1 MNKIKKSYQI
11 SILLIA
17 AFFIRVIAYYF
28 FGDAQLENEWKIL
41 VHNLYEKNIL
51 GFYVLD
57 KDLGV
62 IPKMAEQPDLVLP
75 SAFMPPLYAYIVFI
89 FKYIFSSYFDFVF
102 VIILFQIILSTITC
116 YLFYKIVLT
125 YLDPHISFYTSVI
138 FSLVPISIFA
148 CVQISSITI
157 QVFFLTYFLYLLRLF
172 SSEKKIK
179 LKNLIILSLLSGF
192 LILLRG
198 EFILFYILTLIY
210 FFCFFSK
217 KYKLFLS
224 SLIIT
229 LFIISPYLMRNYYQF
244 NTFTIT
250 KSIGYNLLKGNN
262 PNFKVEGNPTYIENK
277 FNKKDLV
284 IATDKRYEINLDN
297 FYKQEA
303 IKNITSDP
311 FLYFKNYLLKVFS
324 FIFLDFNSSYE
335 NYFNVFHILPKIV
348 LSIFS
353 LIGAIISLQKKG
365 YNQYLSLYFFSNIF
379 FFSIFFILPRYSLIL
394 LPIQFLLSIQFVKY
408 LNRKF
413 FN

>member
-17 AFFIRVIAYYF
+17 AFFIRMIAYYF

-62 IPKMAEQPDLVLP
+62 IPKMAEQSDLVLP

-102 VIILFQIILSTITC
+102 VVILFQIILSTITC

-125 YLDPHISFYTSVI
+125 YLDSHISFYTSVI

-172 SSEKKIK
+172 SSEKKIE
-179 LKNLIILSLLSGF
+179 LKNLIIFSLLSGF

-210 FFCFFSK
+210 FFYFFSK

-229 LFIISPYLMRNYYQF
+229 LLIISPYLMRNYYQF

-250 KSIGYNLLKGNN
+250 KSVGYNLLKGNN

-311 FLYFKNYLLKVFS
+311 FLYLKNYLLKIFS

-394 LPIQFLLSIQFVKY
+394 LPIQFLLSIQFIKY

>member
-1 MNKIKKSYQI
+1 
-11 SILLIA
+11 
-17 AFFIRVIAYYF
+17 
-28 FGDAQLENEWKIL
+28 
-41 VHNLYEKNIL
+41 
-51 GFYVLD
+51 
-57 KDLGV
+57 
-62 IPKMAEQPDLVLP
+62 
-75 SAFMPPLYAYIVFI
+75 
-89 FKYIFSSYFDFVF
+89 
-102 VIILFQIILSTITC
+102 
-116 YLFYKIVLT
+116 
-125 YLDPHISFYTSVI
+125 
-138 FSLVPISIFA
+138 
-148 CVQISSITI
+148 
-157 QVFFLTYFLYLLRLF
+157 
-172 SSEKKIK
+172 
-179 LKNLIILSLLSGF
+179 
-192 LILLRG
+192 
-198 EFILFYILTLIY
+198 
-210 FFCFFSK
+210 
-217 KYKLFLS
+217 
-224 SLIIT
+224 
-229 LFIISPYLMRNYYQF
+229 MRNYYQF